1 MKKRII
7 ALVALL
13 ALLAPLASIAEP
25 FTGPY
30 VGAYAGYGSAE
41 DKGKGYW
48 QSNGAVDGWTHKPE
62 PKGAIFGLMGGYNW
76 KLGNGLVVGVE
87 ADLEGRGNNSDRV
100 SQKDD
105 GVTDPE
111 FQVATKIQS
120 AASLRGRLGYIL
132 GNRTLVFATAGYA
145 AASVK
150 RSWYDMPAEK
160 ESHTS
165 IQGGWTA
172 GLGADYAF
180 SERLSARFEV
190 RHTDYGTKK
199 VDANLWGERY
209 KQTLTEDSI
218 RIGLNYQ
225 F

>member
-1 MKKRII
+1 MKRL
-7 ALVALL
+7 LVTAALL
-13 ALLAPLASIAEP
+13 LPAVAMAEP
-25 FTGPY
+25 FAGPY

-41 DKGKGYW
+41 DKGTGYW
-48 QSNGAVDGWTHKPE
+48 KSTGAIDGWTHKPE

-105 GVTDPE
+105 GVTDPD
-111 FQVATKIQS
+111 FQAATKIQS
-120 AASLRGRLGYIL
+120 AASLRGRLGYIV
-132 GNRTLVFATAGYA
+132 GNRTLVFVTAGYA

-150 RSWYDMPAEK
+150 RTWYDMPADK
-160 ESHTS
+160 ESHSS

-172 GLGADYAF
+172 GLGADYVF
-180 SERLSARFEV
+180 SERLTARLEV
-190 RHTDYGTKK
+190 RHTDYGSKK
-199 VDANLWGERY
+199 VDANFWGESY
-209 KQTLTEDSI
+209 KQKLSEDSI